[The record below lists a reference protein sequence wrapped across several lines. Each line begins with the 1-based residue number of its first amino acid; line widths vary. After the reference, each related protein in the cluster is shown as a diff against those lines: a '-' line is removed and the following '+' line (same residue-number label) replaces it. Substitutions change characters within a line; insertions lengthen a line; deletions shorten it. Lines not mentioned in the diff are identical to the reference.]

1 MSKDIDIE
9 KYTSEDITTEK
20 LSELIAKKASFQ
32 IVAVK
37 NISSGNK
44 VEGAIEKKIRCRVY
58 TEYRAAFSKFRDPN
72 RAYVAGFASVIGIAA
87 HNLATFN
94 PDYEIERTNPL
105 RSDRHIQKGLAD

>member
-37 NISSGNK
+37 NISSVVNK
-44 VEGAIEKKIRCRVY
+44 VEGAIEKKGLRCRVY
-58 TEYRAAFSKFRDPN
+58 TEYRVNRHQFSRHFPAVLGDAFHTLPVTAF
-72 RAYVAGFASVIGIAA
+72 
-87 HNLATFN
+87 H
-94 PDYEIERTNPL
+94 
-105 RSDRHIQKGLAD
+105 